1 MPRTQLVYEG
11 EQPMI
16 PLMRTCREVAAM
28 LVAREDRDLG
38 AADRLALR
46 MHMVICEACPKF
58 ERQIMT
64 LRNSMQQWRNYTVNE
79 DLNGR

>member
-1 MPRTQLVYEG
+1 MPGTQLVYEG

>member
-1 MPRTQLVYEG
+1 
-11 EQPMI
+11 MI

-38 AADRLALR
+38 LADRLALR
-46 MHMVICEACPKF
+46 MHMAICEACPKF

-64 LRNSMQQWRNYTVNE
+64 LHNSMQQWRNYTVSE
-79 DLNGR
+79 DSDGH

>member
-1 MPRTQLVYEG
+1 
-11 EQPMI
+11 MI

-38 AADRLALR
+38 VADRLALR
-46 MHMVICEACPKF
+46 FHMAICEACPKF

-64 LRNSMQQWRNYTVNE
+64 LRNSMQQWRNYTVSDDSNE
-79 DLNGR
+79 HEKGL

>member
-1 MPRTQLVYEG
+1 VPGTQLVYEG

>member
-1 MPRTQLVYEG
+1 
-11 EQPMI
+11 MI